1 MLRPTWP
8 ASLVVRPRSCL
19 VPQIRRYASLPPSQ
33 STSLLQ
39 KSKTAAKITGFLCL
53 SSALGIVVVGTGI
66 LAHDAFTYNDRHV
79 NRVPVNP
86 LALHPD
92 HGGPNN
98 LPIARVLID
107 DEEDE
112 EAQLLAAKPKLVIV
126 GGGWGVRG
134 IRCSCSLYSMT
145 SAGHGCPS
153 DTSSRRLPCH
163 SRFF

>member
-8 ASLVVRPRSCL
+8 ASLVIRPRSCL
-19 VPQIRRYASLPPSQ
+19 VPRIRHYVSLPPPQ
-33 STSLLQ
+33 STSLFQ

-79 NRVPVNP
+79 DRVPVNP

-92 HGGPNN
+92 HGGPKN

-126 GGGWGVRG
+126 GGGWGVRDFT
-134 IRCSCSLYSMT
+134 CSCSPYSMT
-145 SAGHGCPS
+145 SIGYGRPS
-153 DTSSRRLPCH
+153 DASSGGLPCH